1 MTLLSII
8 TFITL
13 GICVIWL
20 FRLHKRL
27 KELDLGIDIEMG
39 LLWELL
45 LEKRLI
51 TESETQRA
59 RQRFATQFKSAL
71 LTPEQKISQIQAMGN
86 LLNSLGDKGK
96 DLPS

>member
-8 TFITL
+8 IPIAI

-27 KELDLGIDIEMG
+27 KEVDLGTDIEMG

-45 LEKRLI
+45 LEKGLI

-59 RQRFATQFKSAL
+59 RERFAAQFKSAL
-71 LTPEQKISQIQAMGN
+71 LNPEQKKAQIKALEN
-86 LLNSLGDKGK
+86 LLDSLGGQEE
-96 DLPS
+96 S